1 MTYSHFNY
9 KLGLGLGL
17 QQSQPTTSPMPVL
30 KTEYPRDKSLN
41 RKSEAKKRW
50 WAEKR
55 AREADDGT
63 V

>member
-1 MTYSHFNY
+1 MTYQHFDY
-9 KLGLGLGL
+9 KLGLGLHRTG
-17 QQSQPTTSPMPVL
+17 PTQTPAPVL

-50 WAEKR
+50 WAEKK

-63 V
+63 I